1 MKDVLKQIDF
11 GQLTDPIETP
21 KQREA
26 FCGRVVVAKPVIENL
41 VMRMM
46 RELGRDYFGNV
57 MSLEQLAQLNGA
69 IQFANLLLNQVA
81 MFESEHIGKREEE
94 KEKDKTI
101 SSGSN
106 LEL

>member
-11 GQLTDPIETP
+11 GQLTDPMETP

-26 FCGRVVVAKPVIENL
+26 FCGRVVVAKPVIEKI

-46 RELGRDYFGNV
+46 REMGRDYFGNTPN
-57 MSLEQLAQLNGA
+57 LETLNFMNGMVY
-69 IQFANLLLNQVA
+69 FANSLLNQVA

-94 KEKDKTI
+94 KEKEGRVN
-101 SSGSN
+101 SGSN
-106 LEL
+106 LEI

>member
-81 MFESEHIGKREEE
+81 MFESEHLGKRDDEQ
-94 KEKDKTI
+94 EKDKII

>member
-11 GQLTDPIETP
+11 GQLIDPMETP

-46 RELGRDYFGNV
+46 REMGRDYFGNTPN
-57 MSLEQLAQLNGA
+57 LETLNFVNGMVY
-69 IQFANLLLNQVA
+69 FANSLLNQVA
-81 MFESEHIGKREEE
+81 MFESEHIGKRDDEQ
-94 KEKDKTI
+94 EKDQII